1 VKLIPAPK
9 QIAGERNKEAMKTA
23 DPELMRAINR
33 FHVMDAIRRFGP
45 ISRVEISQFTELSPT
60 TVSAIT
66 AALLDDRLII
76 PIQVG
81 AVRED
86 AGRGRPR
93 VMLRLNPDA
102 AYVVGVKL
110 APDQITVATT
120 NFCADVLHSLTLP
133 IRVDRQPAPV
143 IADLV
148 EDGVRRCVSDAHLA
162 MEKIAGICVGLPGIV
177 ERAAGICRQSPIFSE
192 RDVDFGADLTR
203 RLGVAVSIDSDVNLV
218 TLAEHWFGQ
227 ARGLNDFL
235 VVSVEHSLGLGIL
248 HNGELFRGANG
259 LSPDF
264 GDVMVR
270 PPGSGGGRL
279 AAWASEASVLGEV
292 EAALRGSEHEATFR
306 AGRSMALLLRLA
318 EEGDQRC
325 IGILASAGEALG
337 FAIAN
342 LITLFAPP
350 KVIVTGRTM
359 ATSAFFIG
367 PLRETVTALTP
378 ASLADVAE
386 IVVREWSDGIWGR
399 GAAAMTLR
407 DLYGAPWG
415 TTGPA
420 PNRAAPG
427 SAAEKLMGDLD

>member
-1 VKLIPAPK
+1 MELIPLREQKYRESRQAYS
-9 QIAGERNKEAMKTA
+9 MKTA

-33 FHVMDAIRRFGP
+33 FHVMDAIRRLGP
-45 ISRVEISQFTELSPT
+45 ISRVEISDFTELSTT

-76 PIQVG
+76 PIPVG
-81 AVRED
+81 AVRD

-93 VMLRLNPDA
+93 VMLKLNPDA
-102 AYVVGVKL
+102 AFVVGVKL

-120 NFCADVLHSLTLP
+120 NFCADVLQNLILP
-133 IRVDRQPAPV
+133 IRIDRQSAPV

-148 EDGVRRCVSDAHLA
+148 EDGVRRCVSDAELSILQ
-162 MEKIAGICVGLPGIV
+162 IAGICVGLPGVI

-192 RDVDFGADLTR
+192 RDVNFGADLTK

-264 GDVMVR
+264 GDVMLR

-325 IGILASAGEALG
+325 IGILASAGEAL
-337 FAIAN
+337 
-342 LITLFAPP
+342 
-350 KVIVTGRTM
+350 
-359 ATSAFFIG
+359 
-367 PLRETVTALTP
+367 
-378 ASLADVAE
+378 
-386 IVVREWSDGIWGR
+386 
-399 GAAAMTLR
+399 
-407 DLYGAPWG
+407 
-415 TTGPA
+415 
-420 PNRAAPG
+420 
-427 SAAEKLMGDLD
+427 